1 MMETHDV
8 WDIEIQPKYPLLD
21 IRLKELWHYRDL
33 LILLVK
39 RDYKASYKQT
49 ILGPFWFFIQPILTT
64 LIYIV
69 IFGNIAKLGTDG
81 KPQAVFYLSGVIMWN
96 YFSSC
101 LTSTSSTFTGNANIF
116 GKVYFPR
123 LIIPLSVVTS
133 NLIKFGIQF
142 VFFISVLVYFMIVQ
156 PGSIAV
162 SPFVFITP
170 LLLIIMG
177 LLGLSLG
184 LLISSV
190 TTKYRDFIQ
199 LVAFG
204 VQLLMYATPVV
215 YPMSI
220 LSAKYQALLFFNP
233 MTGVIETFRY
243 IFIGSGTLNWTMLGY
258 SAFMSILLLI
268 VAVIVFNRVEKGFI
282 DTV

>member
-1 MMETHDV
+1 MRESSDT
-8 WDIEIQPKYPLLD
+8 WDIEIKPKYPLFDVKL
-21 IRLKELWHYRDL
+21 RELWHYRDL

-39 RDYKASYKQT
+39 RDYKAFYKQT

-81 KPQAVFYLSGVIMWN
+81 KPQAIFYLSGVIMWN

-101 LTSTSSTFTGNANIF
+101 LTSTSNTFTGNASIF

-123 LIIPLSVVTS
+123 LIIPLSLVIS
-133 NLIKFGIQF
+133 NLIKFSVQF
-142 VFFISVLVYFMIVQ
+142 VFFLSVLFYYVLTQ
-156 PGSIAV
+156 PESV
-162 SPFVFITP
+162 DLSPYVFLTP
-170 LLLIIMG
+170 LLLVLMG
-177 LLGLSLG
+177 ILGLSLG
-184 LLISSV
+184 LIISSV
-190 TTKYRDFIQ
+190 TTKYRDFSQ
-199 LVAFG
+199 LVGFG

-220 LSAKYQALLFFNP
+220 LSPKLQSILYFNP
-233 MTGVIETFRY
+233 MAGVIEGFRY
-243 IFIGSGTLNWTMLGY
+243 IFIGSGTLDWGMLGY
-258 SAFMSILLLI
+258 ASVVSVILLGI
-268 VAVIVFNRVEKGFI
+268 AVVVFNRVEKGFI

>member
-1 MMETHDV
+1 
-8 WDIEIQPKYPLLD
+8 
-21 IRLKELWHYRDL
+21 
-33 LILLVK
+33 
-39 RDYKASYKQT
+39 
-49 ILGPFWFFIQPILTT
+49 
-64 LIYIV
+64 
-69 IFGNIAKLGTDG
+69 
-81 KPQAVFYLSGVIMWN
+81 
-96 YFSSC
+96 
-101 LTSTSSTFTGNANIF
+101 
-116 GKVYFPR
+116 
-123 LIIPLSVVTS
+123 
-133 NLIKFGIQF
+133 
-142 VFFISVLVYFMIVQ
+142 MIVQ